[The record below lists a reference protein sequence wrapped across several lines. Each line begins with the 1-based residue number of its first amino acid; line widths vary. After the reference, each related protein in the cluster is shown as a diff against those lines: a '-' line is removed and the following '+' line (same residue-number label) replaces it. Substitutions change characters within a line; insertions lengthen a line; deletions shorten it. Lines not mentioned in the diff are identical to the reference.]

1 MNSITDSEEPQTP
14 SDTLELAYRI
24 DSDNHP
30 FRSARYALWNLKRHN
45 WSDDDILDRAPH
57 YHTNL
62 IDEMKRL

>member
-1 MNSITDSEEPQTP
+1 MNSVTDPEAASP
-14 SDTLELAYRI
+14 SITLELAYRLE
-24 DSDNHP
+24 SDNYP

-62 IDEMKRL
+62 IEAIAEL